1 MGVTSKRT
9 ITKTRRK
16 TRDLDQI
23 KADLTS
29 SKHLSQFKDTKA
41 FEDLPGLGR
50 YYCVECSRWFEAEST
65 LVAHKRAKTH
75 KRRIKQLREEPYTHQ
90 EAMAAG
96 GLTVD
101 NGRRGVDASMH
112 GSDMTA

>member
-1 MGVTSKRT
+1 MTNLLQTTFNSMVLTSMS
-9 ITKTRRK
+9 
-16 TRDLDQI
+16 RDLDQI

-75 KRRIKQLREEPYTHQ
+75 KRRFVPKF
-90 EAMAAG
+90 
-96 GLTVD
+96 
-101 NGRRGVDASMH
+101 RGA
-112 GSDMTA
+112 